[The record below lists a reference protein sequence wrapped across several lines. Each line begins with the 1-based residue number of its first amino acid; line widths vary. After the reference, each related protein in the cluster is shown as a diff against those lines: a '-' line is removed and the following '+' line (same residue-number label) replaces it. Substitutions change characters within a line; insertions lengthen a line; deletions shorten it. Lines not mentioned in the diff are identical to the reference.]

1 MKATIFNLS
10 NDAVLAVLQRVTS
23 ASVTVDKKLV
33 SSIGRGIL
41 VFAAVGP
48 EDTQK
53 DAESLAAKVLKLKI
67 WPDEAG
73 GTWKRSVQDIQGEV
87 LCVSQFTLLAQI
99 KKGNKPDFHNAAD
112 ATKAKELYEHFYN
125 KVRELYNAE
134 RVKNGVFQ
142 AMMEV
147 GLVNDGPVTIQI
159 DTTLPKKEPKTSGN
173 GNGNGNGNG
182 QSSDSNTQQS
192 EQDGVGKKGADGG
205 QHYEFKLPASYLRRA
220 LAGGEFA
227 LFVCAWKLLQVSR
240 IIANKQQLIRKHP
253 TSLSELL
260 QASLRLDLC
269 ISTRYCYLL
278 SVSLLSTA
286 PALHLHHGRN
296 FRYFPRPRSCLR
308 PPLLSSCLHR
318 NGQSLIKSR
327 IAGRPR
333 VYFDIQIGKR
343 AEGRI
348 VFELVIVPKTAEN
361 FRALCTGEK
370 GEGKSGKPLSYK
382 GSIFHRIIKQFMIQ
396 GGDFTAF
403 NGTGGESIYGEK
415 FPDENFE
422 LKHDRPFL
430 LSMANSGPG
439 TNGSQFFIT
448 TVPTPHLDGKHV
460 VFGEVINGKGLVRKI
475 EKSPTDSGDKPHAE
489 VKVVDC
495 GELTGESYEAA
506 TQSTVDET
514 GDKYEDYPEDEGKEF
529 SGEEYYKI
537 ACDLKEYGNKAFK
550 AGNVDLG
557 LDKYQKGLRY
567 LNEYPETSDSDP
579 PELATQMAQLRFAL
593 HSNSALLANKLR
605 RFEDGRSWAGFALE
619 TAKAANAKDADKA
632 KAYYRRAV
640 ALVGLKDDEEALKD
654 LTEAAKL
661 APGDAAITNETA
673 RVKKAIADQQRKEK
687 EMLKKFFK

>member
-1 MKATIFNLS
+1 MTE
-10 NDAVLAVLQRVTS
+10 TS
-23 ASVTVDKKLV
+23 
-33 SSIGRGIL
+33 
-41 VFAAVGP
+41 
-48 EDTQK
+48 
-53 DAESLAAKVLKLKI
+53 
-67 WPDEAG
+67 
-73 GTWKRSVQDIQGEV
+73 
-87 LCVSQFTLLAQI
+87 
-99 KKGNKPDFHNAAD
+99 
-112 ATKAKELYEHFYN
+112 
-125 KVRELYNAE
+125 
-134 RVKNGVFQ
+134 
-142 AMMEV
+142 
-147 GLVNDGPVTIQI
+147 
-159 DTTLPKKEPKTSGN
+159 
-173 GNGNGNGNG
+173 
-182 QSSDSNTQQS
+182 
-192 EQDGVGKKGADGG
+192 
-205 QHYEFKLPASYLRRA
+205 
-220 LAGGEFA
+220 
-227 LFVCAWKLLQVSR
+227 
-240 IIANKQQLIRKHP
+240 
-253 TSLSELL
+253 
-260 QASLRLDLC
+260 
-269 ISTRYCYLL
+269 
-278 SVSLLSTA
+278 
-286 PALHLHHGRN
+286 
-296 FRYFPRPRSCLR
+296 
-308 PPLLSSCLHR
+308 
-318 NGQSLIKSR
+318 
-327 IAGRPR
+327 GRPR
-333 VYFDIQIGKR
+333 VYFDIQIGNK

-370 GEGKSGKPLSYK
+370 GEGKSGKSLSYK

-475 EKSPTDSGDKPHAE
+475 EKSPTDSGDKPHTE

-495 GELTGESYEAA
+495 GELSGESYEAA

-514 GDKYEDYPEDEGKEF
+514 GDKYEDYPEDAGKEF
-529 SGEEYYKI
+529 SGEEYCKI
-537 ACDLKEYGNKAFK
+537 ASDLKEYGNKAFK
-550 AGNVDLG
+550 AGNIDLG

-567 LNEYPETSDSDP
+567 LNEYPEASDSDP
-579 PELATQMAQLRFAL
+579 PELAEQMAQLRFTL

-619 TAKAANAKDADKA
+619 TAAKAANAKDADKA

-654 LTEAAKL
+654 LAEAAKL
-661 APGDAAITNETA
+661 APGDAAIASETA